1 MPNVPKG
8 EVRWTEHGW
17 VARITVGPRKR
28 ESFLMPTCKTKEAAV
43 ERCSFVATLA
53 ARLRDAGVISLPEA
67 LQLLKTAAACA
78 PALLPGVTQVA
89 GELIGGEFKA
99 GPKMPTFGEFA
110 KRWTSGELAK
120 KHPDHI
126 KAKDSGQDAK
136 RLDKICAITFGLT
149 TIGDLPLD
157 RFQVDHAEA
166 VMAALPEEVKR
177 SATRRHYAQL
187 VHRVMQLA
195 VYPCRVIAAN
205 PLPKGFLPK
214 IGRPPAYP
222 YLYPGEDAQLA
233 RHKKAPLCFRV
244 LWGFLTR
251 EGCREGEAFGL
262 RVRDFN
268 LEVGTVSLDEN
279 KTDDPRTWALDP
291 GTTRA
296 LKAWVEIRNA
306 DSAEKKAKPQDYM
319 FVDENEG
326 PLTNDHRLAEVL
338 RRALLDAGATR
349 SELHQDG
356 VNRRKLR
363 VHDLRATF
371 VTLSLANGRT
381 ETWVADRTGHRSSQ
395 MINRYRRAARS
406 ASELGLGP
414 LVPLDVAI
422 PELSSES
429 HGGHQVADGPG
440 MTPKIVSRDGIEPPT
455 RGFSIPEPR
464 GSAGGN
470 LAAKRVRAEA
480 V

>member
-1 MPNVPKG
+1 MPNPSKG
-8 EVRWTEHGW
+8 EVRWTEHGA
-17 VARITVGPRKR
+17 VARITVGLKER
-28 ESFLMPTCKTKEAAV
+28 ESFPMPTCRTHAAAD
-43 ERCSFVATLA
+43 ERCEFVATLA
-53 ARLRDAGVISLPEA
+53 ARLREAGIVKTPEA
-67 LQLLKTAAACA
+67 MELLRTAAACA

-89 GELIGGEFKA
+89 GELIGGEFKE

-110 KRWTSGELAK
+110 ERWTSGELAR

-126 KAKDSGQDAK
+126 KVKDSRQDAN
-136 RLDKICAITFGLT
+136 RLEKICAITFGLT
-149 TIGDLPLD
+149 MIGQIPLD
-157 RFQVDHAEA
+157 RFLLDHAEA
-166 VMAALPEEVKR
+166 VMAGLPEEVKR

-195 VYPCRVIAAN
+195 VYPCRVVSAN

-222 YLYPGEDAQLA
+222 YLYPAEDARLA
-233 RHKKAPLCFRV
+233 RNVTTPLCLRV

-291 GTTRA
+291 GTARA
-296 LKAWVEIRNA
+296 LSTWVEIRNA
-306 DSAEKKAKPQDYM
+306 DPAHQTAKRDDYL
-319 FVDENEG
+319 FIDENGG
-326 PLTNDHRLAEVL
+326 PLTGDHRLAEVL
-338 RRALLDAGATR
+338 RAALLDAGVIR

-371 VTLSLANGRT
+371 VTLALAHGKT

-395 MINRYRRAARS
+395 MINRYRRQARAAH
-406 ASELGLGP
+406 ELGLGSLLP
-414 LVPLDVAI
+414 LNAAI
-422 PELSSES
+422 PEL
-429 HGGHQVADGPG
+429 GTKDQRGHQQADGPA
-440 MTPKIVSRDGIEPPT
+440 MAPKFGVPGR
-455 RGFSIPEPR
+455 
-464 GSAGGN
+464 N
-470 LAAKRVRAEA
+470 
-480 V
+480 